1 MSDLV
6 LRLPDPSRMTHHG
19 LPRNGAGK
27 GRGGNQGMLI
37 PAMAFAWCV
46 ISAQAEA
53 ETAARNDAAMAAS
66 KRQASLQAQA
76 TPPIIDG
83 QQLSPIRTAIPANVI
98 DFAKTLV
105 NLPMGAQH
113 IERIDGQRY
122 VFVLERHYHPPGFVG
137 APSGWHKGV
146 TAYELKTPVSAD

>member
-1 MSDLV
+1 
-6 LRLPDPSRMTHHG
+6 
-19 LPRNGAGK
+19 
-27 GRGGNQGMLI
+27 MLI

-53 ETAARNDAAMAAS
+53 GTAARAVEAS
-66 KRQASLQAQA
+66 GRALHAPV
-76 TPPIIDG
+76 TPPTIDG
-83 QQLSPIRTAIPANVI
+83 QQLAPIRTAIPPTVI

-105 NLPMGAQH
+105 NLPMGAQQV
-113 IERIDGQRY
+113 ELIDGQRY
-122 VFVLERHYHPPGFVG
+122 VFVLEKHYHPAGFVG